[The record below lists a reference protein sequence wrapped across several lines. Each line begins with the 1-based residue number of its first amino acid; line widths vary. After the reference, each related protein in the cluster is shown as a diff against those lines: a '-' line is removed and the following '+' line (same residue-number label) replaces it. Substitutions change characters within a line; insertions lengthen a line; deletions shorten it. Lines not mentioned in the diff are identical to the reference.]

1 MIIGLQITKNK
12 DKYNKLVSLINDS
25 RKFKGVSFVHIS
37 DYKSLKTKFKDL
49 DVLVCYGITPELF
62 SYRSDKLKWIHI
74 GAAGI
79 EDSLFDEIIKSRV
92 MITNA
97 KGINSKPVAE
107 FIVSQI
113 LYFAKRFSECSD
125 FKEHKK
131 WNQWE
136 LAKKTTQLSDSTLG
150 IIGYG
155 EIGKELSKL
164 AKSFGMRVL
173 ATRRLQKTAES
184 KKTVD
189 LLLPISDINTILEES
204 DYLAIACPL
213 TPLTKN
219 MINKNS
225 FKLMKNNAIFINTSR
240 GGIVNE
246 DDLIK
251 ALKTKEIGGAALD
264 VFASE
269 PLNPKSKL
277 FKFSNVFL
285 SPHISGNFSSYQEIM
300 IKQFGDMLIKFM
312 DNKSLKNRVCK
323 KRLY

>member
-1 MIIGLQITKNK
+1 MIVGLQITKNEG
-12 DKYNKLVSLINDS
+12 KYKKLVSLLDNS
-25 RKFKGVSFVHIS
+25 EFKSVSFIHIK
-37 DYKSLKTKFKDL
+37 DNESLKKNFSDL
-49 DVLVCYGITPELF
+49 DVLVCYRITSELF

-79 EDSLFDEIIKSRV
+79 EDSLFNEIIKSRV
-92 MITNA
+92 MISNA

-107 FIVSQI
+107 FILSKI
-113 LYFAKRFSECSD
+113 LYFAKRFSECSG
-125 FKEHKK
+125 FKDHKQ

-136 LAKKTTQLSDSTLG
+136 LAKQTTQLSDSTLG

-173 ATRRLQKTAES
+173 ATRRLQKKVVS
-184 KKTVD
+184 KKFVD
-189 LLLPISDINTILEES
+189 SLVPPDQIDMILKES
-204 DYLAIACPL
+204 DYLSIACPL
-213 TPLTKN
+213 TPATTK
-219 MINKNS
+219 MIDKKS
-225 FKLMKNNAIFINTSR
+225 FKLMKNSAILINTSR

-246 DDLIK
+246 EDLIK

-264 VFASE
+264 VFATE
-269 PLNPKSKL
+269 PLDSKSKL
-277 FKFSNVFL
+277 FDLDNVFL

-300 IKQFGDMLIKFM
+300 MQQFGDMLIKFM
-312 DNKSLKNRVCK
+312 NNKSLKNRVCK